1 MFRSALVGSIILF
14 VGLNLVIA
22 DTYKSKI
29 KAIDEEKRTVTFDVD
44 GKEKTYGLTKDVK
57 IYSVGKKGKKDDK
70 APETLIPLANIK
82 DKSVTITVEKVDDK
96 ELITMVKIETDLK
109 KKKMQ

>member
-1 MFRSALVGSIILF
+1 MFRSALAGSAILF
-14 VGLNLVIA
+14 LSLNLVFA
-22 DTYKSKI
+22 DTFKSKI
-29 KAIDEEKRTVTFDVD
+29 KAVDEEKRTVTFDVE

-57 IYSVGKKGKKDDK
+57 IYSVGKKGKKDEK

-96 ELITMVKIETDLK
+96 DLVTMIKIETDLK
-109 KKKMQ
+109 KKKTP